1 MSQAQQSFNFCPH
14 CGKPINQNQTP
25 GQKLFCRYCGK
36 DVGTVSVVG
45 ASVSAG
51 TVVTQGQVIDRSQD
65 PINQGKAAR
74 CRKCNQVVETRG
86 AGDARTFVPH
96 YDPAKGKKI
105 CAASGR
111 RITD

>member
-14 CGKPINQNQTP
+14 CGKPINQQQNP

-65 PINQGKAAR
+65 AIKAGKAER
-74 CRKCNQVVETRG
+74 CRKCNQIVETRG

-105 CAASGR
+105 CVASGR